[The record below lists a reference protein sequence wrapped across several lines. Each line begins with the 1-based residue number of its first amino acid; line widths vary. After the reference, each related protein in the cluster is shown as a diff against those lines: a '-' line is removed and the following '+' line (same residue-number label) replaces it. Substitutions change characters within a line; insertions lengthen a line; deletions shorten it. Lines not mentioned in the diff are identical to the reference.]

1 MPNGN
6 ISGFLQR
13 DHQFNRQL
21 LVRLDNDSLVEISYM
36 LLHARSQLIDIVRGL
51 TYLHS
56 QNVVHGD
63 LKGVSK
69 IHKLCFNLS
78 LMKYAQPNILISN
91 EKTAVLCDFGLTSLT
106 TDVDSAHASSVNNAD
121 GSIRWMA
128 PERLSIFDGNKMVSQ
143 TRVTKESDM
152 YSLAMVV
159 IEVCSL
165 LQKFMPNLIN
175 LWSRYSQDM
184 SHSQIFQMLE

>member
-1 MPNGN
+1 
-6 ISGFLQR
+6 
-13 DHQFNRQL
+13 
-21 LVRLDNDSLVEISYM
+21 
-36 LLHARSQLIDIVRGL
+36 
-51 TYLHS
+51 
-56 QNVVHGD
+56 
-63 LKGVSK
+63 
-69 IHKLCFNLS
+69 
-78 LMKYAQPNILISN
+78 MKYAQPNILISN

-128 PERLSIFDGNKMVSQ
+128 PERLAIFDGNKVVSQ

-165 LQKFMPNLIN
+165 LQKFMLNLVN
-175 LWSRYSQDM
+175 LWGRYSQDM
-184 SHSQIFQMLE
+184 PHSQIFQMLE